1 MKKKLFNL
9 LSTIGGKCKYAY
21 IKVFGMS
28 EKDLRSYFS
37 FGFNSAIES
46 TLGVYQGKYLDR
58 ELNNSIREVYEL
70 YRNNVQLLSSVKRS
84 VQHKYG
90 FVLNEE
96 YISSIIE
103 VHSGKYRTDKN
114 ELNDEDRFR
123 LAIREGYGNY
133 LKGHLS
139 KIITKEEFSLFEEM
153 GLKGIIGAYNK
164 SLKNNPELL
173 KLKAL
178 FGIDYDKIIDE
189 ECNRAI
195 EDYSGLLSSFMASR
209 DAYEGESGVYLN
221 MG

>member
-58 ELNNSIREVYEL
+58 ELNNSINEVYEL

-84 VQHKYG
+84 VQHMYG
-90 FVLNEE
+90 LVLNEE
-96 YISSIIE
+96 YISSIIDI
-103 VHSGKYRTDKN
+103 HTGKYRTDKN
-114 ELNDEDRFR
+114 ELNDTDKFR
-123 LAIREGYGNY
+123 LTIREGFGDY
-133 LKGHLS
+133 LKRHLS
-139 KIITKEEFSLFEEM
+139 KIITKKEFSLFEEM
-153 GLKGIIGAYNK
+153 GLKGIIGAYRK
-164 SLKNNPELL
+164 SLKSNSELL

-178 FGIDYDKIIDE
+178 FGIDYDIIIDE

-195 EDYSGLLSSFMASR
+195 EEYSELLSSFMASR
-209 DAYEGESGVYLN
+209 DAYSRAFI
-221 MG
+221 